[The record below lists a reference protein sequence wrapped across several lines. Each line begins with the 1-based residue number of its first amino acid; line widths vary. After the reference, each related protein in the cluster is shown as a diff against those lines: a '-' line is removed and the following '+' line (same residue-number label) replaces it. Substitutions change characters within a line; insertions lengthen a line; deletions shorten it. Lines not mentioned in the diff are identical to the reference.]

1 VPQCVYVCVC
11 VCVYYCIPITK
22 LFARVGGGKVEDMC
36 YERRRACVCFIT
48 AGPITKLCAW
58 GEDEPRPVALVVR
71 VYYCRTYYSV
81 CLLLQYL
88 FYLCAVDAHHI
99 YSDVCVYYFIAFWG
113 IVRKHEKLCVSSR
126 NVLSLYEFVPGDI
139 EIH

>member
-1 VPQCVYVCVC
+1 MPVCATMCLCVCVC
-11 VCVYYCIPITK
+11 VCVFITAVPITK

-36 YERRRACVCFIT
+36 Y
-48 AGPITKLCAW
+48 
-58 GEDEPRPVALVVR
+58 DEPRPVWTSVCVFSVCCVC
-71 VYYCRTYYSV
+71 VYYCRTYFSV

-113 IVRKHEKLCVSSR
+113 IVRKH
-126 NVLSLYEFVPGDI
+126 
-139 EIH
+139 